1 MTSPGRH
8 APADAAPGTAERH
21 PIVETARVGA
31 PLDGPG
37 IKHECGVFGIWAPG
51 ADVARLT
58 FFALYAL
65 QHRGQESA
73 GIATTDGKSVFVHRG
88 LGLVTQAFDDEAH
101 LRPLVGDTAIGHCR
115 YSTRGANSLRN
126 AQPFV
131 LQTLHGPLGVAHNG
145 NITNAHAL
153 RRDLLERGIGLSTA
167 SDSELLLQHLAFT
180 GADPTR
186 AATDW
191 PARLRRLLR
200 DAEGA
205 YSLAVLTREGI
216 YAIRDPH
223 GFRPLCIGEL
233 PLDDGRTGYII
244 ASESC
249 ALAPI
254 GARHVRD
261 VQPGEIVR
269 VGADGIR
276 SWPGVEATPPPAFCV
291 FEYVYFARPDSDFE
305 GRSVHL
311 VRQRYGERLAL
322 EAPADADVVV
332 GVPDSALPAAIGY
345 ARQSGLPYIEGLT
358 KNRYIGRTF
367 IQPDARLRRDKVR
380 LKYTPLRANLE
391 GKRVVLIDDSIVR
404 GSTAGPLVRLMREGG
419 ATEVHVRVS
428 SPPVRHP
435 CFMGVDLG
443 TYEQI
448 IAHQRSIEEIRQHI
462 GADSLAYLSLEGMIE
477 ATREGITGAGYCH
490 ACFSGR
496 YPIKLEDETD
506 KLQFEDISG
515 A

>member
-8 APADAAPGTAERH
+8 APADAAPDTAERH

-191 PARLRRLLR
+191 PARLRRLLH

-249 ALAPI
+249 ALGPI
-254 GARHVRD
+254 GARHLRD

-269 VGADGIR
+269 VGADGIQ
-276 SWPGVEATPPPAFCV
+276 SWPGVEATPEPAFCV

-332 GVPDSALPAAIGY
+332 GVPDSALPPPSATPAKAA
-345 ARQSGLPYIEGLT
+345 SPT
-358 KNRYIGRTF
+358 
-367 IQPDARLRRDKVR
+367 
-380 LKYTPLRANLE
+380 
-391 GKRVVLIDDSIVR
+391 SR
-404 GSTAGPLVRLMREGG
+404 GSPRTATSAAPS
-419 ATEVHVRVS
+419 S
-428 SPPVRHP
+428 SPTP
-435 CFMGVDLG
+435 
-443 TYEQI
+443 
-448 IAHQRSIEEIRQHI
+448 AS
-462 GADSLAYLSLEGMIE
+462 A
-477 ATREGITGAGYCH
+477 ATRCASSTPRCAPTSKASASCSSMTPSCAAAPPARSCASCAKAAPPRCTSASAH
-490 ACFSGR
+490 PRCATPASWASTSAPTSRSSPTRGR
-496 YPIKLEDETD
+496 SKRSASTSAPTASPTSRSK
-506 KLQFEDISG
+506 